1 MVKSVRFSGFIGLR
15 AGVEGFRVSR
25 FVGSVK
31 MYYRSDSSAR
41 LKSCLAT
48 GFWLLNVAFLWLVR
62 RHVDDRCMLP
72 SFKATPQLYRLR
84 LLNSQSNIMG
94 GQKS

>member
-1 MVKSVRFSGFIGLR
+1 MLKSVRFSGFIGLR
-15 AGVEGFRVSR
+15 AGVEAFRVSR

-31 MYYRSDSSAR
+31 MYVAYRSDSSAR

-48 GFWLLNVAFLWLVR
+48 GFWLVNVDFLWLVR

-72 SFKATPQLYRLR
+72 RFKATPQLYPLR
-84 LLNSQSNIMG
+84 RLNS
-94 GQKS
+94 